1 MATIRFPEVAQFEDS
16 NEGQNNSFYNHLIAI
31 EKEKGS
37 NQANSC
43 SGKGVVFD
51 YSTNVIFTVES
62 GLHRSQISIFSQ
74 NGELLGTF
82 VEEKMKSPCGIAV
95 HKYDIYVT
103 DMREHCIF
111 HFTTVPIFHL
121 ISIVGGKGTGLEEF
135 HYPNQLTV
143 SMHGDVFVSDCMND
157 RLKVLN
163 SATTLNRLS
172 YQKHFS
178 HYTMTKPCDVKLTPD
193 ESIYALSYIDSFC
206 VHVFSRTGEKI
217 SSLITSGD
225 IGMQVMS
232 PHFFCL
238 DNEENLFISDSGV
251 HQVKVFSK
259 EGTLLHKIGERGEGV
274 GELIYPQGIALISNL
289 KIAVASQNNNYRLQI
304 FCP

>member
-1 MATIRFPEVAQFEDS
+1 MATIIFPEVAQYEDPK
-16 NEGQNNSFYNHLIAI
+16 EQQKIFYEHLIAI
-31 EKEKGS
+31 EKEESVG
-37 NQANSC
+37 NHGPNSC
-43 SGKGVVFD
+43 KGVVCD
-51 YSTNVIFTVES
+51 DITNKIYIVES
-62 GLHRSQISIFSQ
+62 GLYFSQISIFSQ
-74 NGELLGTF
+74 NGEYLKTY
-82 VEEKMKSPCGIAV
+82 VSEEMKSPCGIAV
-95 HKYDIYVT
+95 DKNIIYVT
-103 DMREHCIF
+103 DIREHCIF
-111 HFTTVPIFHL
+111 YFTTVPIFYL

-157 RLKVLN
+157 RLKVLKR
-163 SATTLNRLS
+163 TMFYRIIFE
-172 YQKHFS
+172 KHIS
-178 HYTMTKPCDVKLTPD
+178 HHTMTKPCDVKLAPD

-206 VHVFSRTGEKI
+206 VHIFSRTGEKI

-238 DNEENLFISDSGV
+238 DTEENLFISDSGA

-274 GELIYPQGIALISNL
+274 GELYHPQGIALINNL
-289 KIAVASQNNNYRLQI
+289 KIAVVSQNEKYRLQI
-304 FCP
+304 FCL